1 MGLLDQLNHLMNFLA
16 PAIAVGTLLALVTP
30 LFYGKRP
37 LATGM
42 LMQAA
47 INSIAG
53 CAVLAIGLWY
63 FERDG
68 KMATYGAMLL
78 ACVIS
83 QGIFSRRA
91 P

>member
-16 PAIAVGTLLALVTP
+16 PAMAVGTLLALVTP

-37 LATGM
+37 LAPGL

-83 QGIFSRRA
+83 QGFFSRRA